1 MKKRFFYVFAS
12 FLICLYACVS
22 VNDNNVSND
31 NEEQQT
37 QVPVVGKLTN
47 MKQFVDVNVVG
58 DMK

>member
-31 NEEQQT
+31 NEEQQNIT
-37 QVPVVGKLTN
+37 EKWGEILSKSG
-47 MKQFVDVNVVG
+47 F
-58 DMK
+58 